1 MMKLADIPGMSVVL
15 ISNGK
20 LVWRKNFGV
29 ANAETGQA
37 VTDSTI
43 FEAASLTKIVTAYA
57 ALQLVLI
64 LPSINFLEIIM
75 IAAMTDAL
83 TS

>member
-1 MMKLADIPGMSVVL
+1 MMKLADIPGMSVAL

-20 LVWRKNFGV
+20 LVWRKNLGV

-43 FEAASLTKIVTAYA
+43 FEALLNACLLERSIVIFGDAIIVGVYRLDKIVV
-57 ALQLVLI
+57 QLLI
-64 LPSINFLEIIM
+64 Q
-75 IAAMTDAL
+75 
-83 TS
+83 